1 MKILDDFR
9 RRRAV
14 KLARL
19 RLERGD
25 PKPEIRA
32 LVLQWLEKDLGNED
46 LLKLIRDIDSLYS
59 ETAQY
64 YRLLIRGDLPKGN
77 PMAGEGKGFYSNWH
91 VIADS
96 LDEALDFVRAIDS
109 PPALLSIDEW
119 EILKSRTN
127 DPKGVYWRS
136 GRVYFEDED

>member
-1 MKILDDFR
+1 MKILDGFR

-32 LVLQWLEKDLGNED
+32 LALQWLEKDLGNDD

-64 YRLLIRGDLPKGN
+64 YRLLIRGRLSE
-77 PMAGEGKGFYSNWH
+77 GEGFYSNWH

-96 LDEALDFVRAIDS
+96 LEEALDFIKVIDS
-109 PPALLSIDEW
+109 PPAPLSIDEW
-119 EILKSRTN
+119 EILRSRTN